1 MPHPIRRMQ
10 HLFEDYNKKITNT
23 FQLGN
28 LHHPWKF
35 IFLFNNPKKRNIGTL
50 NMSLFYIIFAN
61 DLHLIV
67 VIDLRNDFE
76 INAALE

>member
-1 MPHPIRRMQ
+1 MGL
-10 HLFEDYNKKITNT
+10 HLSPGWEWRDPTNQGGIPP
-23 FQLGN
+23 FPPGIPGGN
-28 LHHPWKF
+28 GGIPPEILP
-35 IFLFNNPKKRNIGTL
+35 G
-50 NMSLFYIIFAN
+50 LFYIIFAN